1 MHLYLLP
8 FSPVK
13 GTLTYLLL
21 LLVLPSPAFAGPD
34 HVAAISRS
42 EQKADQLLFQATV
55 RQRHD
60 FSCGAAALATLLIYH
75 YGVMVTD
82 GEVFDAMLKEGDE
95 KKIRAEGFSMLH
107 MKKYLDVSG
116 YDSAGYQLSLDRL
129 ADIGL
134 PGIALITY
142 RGFNHFV
149 VIKGVSL
156 TEVLLGDPLLGIRTI
171 PRSTFA
177 NIWNGMIFIIRSQP
191 EVGLVSFNRDWEWEA
206 GIRNTPLEERWPSRS
221 SSGDIYT
228 SVALEKGAMSGAG
241 FRVVNR

>member
-1 MHLYLLP
+1 MSLSIPP
-8 FSPVK
+8 FSPVIRAMV
-13 GTLTYLLL
+13 YLLL
-21 LLVLPSPAFAGPD
+21 LLVPSFPAFAGPD
-34 HVAAISRS
+34 HAASIPRS
-42 EQKADQLLFQATV
+42 EQNIDPSLFQATV

-82 GEVFDAMLKEGDE
+82 EEVFVAMLKEGDE
-95 KKIRAEGFSMLH
+95 EKIRADGFSMLN

-116 YDSAGYQLSLDRL
+116 YDSAGYELTLDRL
-129 ADIGL
+129 VDIGL
-134 PGIALITY
+134 PGIALISF

-149 VIKGVSL
+149 VIKGISP
-156 TEVLLGDPLLGIRTI
+156 TEVLLGDPMLGIRTI

-191 EVGLVSFNRDWEWEA
+191 EAGRISFNRDWEWEA
-206 GIRNTPLEERWPSRS
+206 GLRNAPSEERWLSRS
-221 SSGDIYT
+221 PSGDIHR

-241 FRVVNR
+241 CRVVNR